1 MVLQCDVT
9 RVASCVTVFGG
20 GPTLRSELFSALLLC
35 ALLEKIIIVRTPRG
49 AKSASNKNR
58 LDRPRPNEGSLVG
71 WREWA
76 NRGLPFGHR
85 IPTDIGGTALR
96 SVTTYP
102 TLFGQ
107 DEVSDFHS
115 NCLCASG
122 RGTEGVQRA
131 LP

>member
-1 MVLQCDVT
+1 MTARDLGVQVD
-9 RVASCVTVFGG
+9 
-20 GPTLRSELFSALLLC
+20 
-35 ALLEKIIIVRTPRG
+35 KIITGLTPRG
-49 AKSASNKNR
+49 PKAKKIRMTAG
-58 LDRPRPNEGSLVG
+58 GSKRAKGFLVG

-96 SVTTYP
+96 AVTTYP

>member
-1 MVLQCDVT
+1 MNLVIAAEQHDKKAAPHGSNRADPHMSHT
-9 RVASCVTVFGG
+9 Q
-20 GPTLRSELFSALLLC
+20 
-35 ALLEKIIIVRTPRG
+35 LEKIIIVRTPRG

-58 LDRPRPNEGSLVG
+58 LDRPRPNEGLLVG

-76 NRGLPFGHR
+76 NRGRPFGHR

-96 SVTTYP
+96 AVTTYP

>member
-1 MVLQCDVT
+1 VCYVAMVMKLVGAGKLHT
-9 RVASCVTVFGG
+9 
-20 GPTLRSELFSALLLC
+20 P
-35 ALLEKIIIVRTPRG
+35 LEKIIIVPSPRG

-76 NRGLPFGHR
+76 NHGLPFGHR

-96 SVTTYP
+96 AVTTYP